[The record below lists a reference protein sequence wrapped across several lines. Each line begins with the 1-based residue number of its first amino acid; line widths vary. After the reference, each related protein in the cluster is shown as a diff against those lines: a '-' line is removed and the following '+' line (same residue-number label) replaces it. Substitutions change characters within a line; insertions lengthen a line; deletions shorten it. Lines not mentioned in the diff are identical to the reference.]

1 MPQAI
6 APEDCIRRSGLYRVS
21 RALGANWTEVNG
33 FACPANYGG
42 GQDEAAGAAVLGI
55 ADLTALPRAGY
66 KGWDMAGWARGLGV
80 ALAEPNR
87 ARVQDDGALACRLSD
102 GELLVLAADDGAT
115 ATVERLA
122 GAWSMD
128 GASCFPVPREDTNA
142 RIAVTGARA
151 PELMAK
157 MCGVDLRGHRFANLA
172 IAQTSV
178 ARMNA
183 IAVRNDRGATWALDL
198 VFDSAAIVYMWS
210 CLTDAMA
217 EYGGRPVGLDA
228 LTALAR

>member
-1 MPQAI
+1 MS
-6 APEDCIRRSGLYRVS
+6 RS
-21 RALGANWTEVNG
+21 
-33 FACPANYGG
+33 
-42 GQDEAAGAAVLGI
+42 
-55 ADLTALPRAGY
+55 
-66 KGWDMAGWARGLGV
+66 
-80 ALAEPNR
+80 AEPNR
-87 ARVQDDGALACRLSD
+87 ARVQDDGALACRLSA
-102 GELLVLAADDGAT
+102 GELLVLAADDGAA

-122 GAWSMD
+122 DAWSMD

-157 MCGVDLRGHRFANLA
+157 MCGVDLRAHRFANLA

-183 IAVRNDRGATWALDL
+183 IAVRNDRGAIWALDL

-217 EYGGRPVGLDA
+217 EYGGRPVGLEA
-228 LTALAR
+228 LAALAR